1 MNFNVNEPKQVI
13 KDNLDAR
20 WKERTIY
27 NHYENPIDFMNDV
40 IENKNEKLRQSCA
53 YINEGIEKFKKIDSK
68 NLEYDK
74 KYLDV
79 ATKVKEK
86 LIARGFTTRMLY
98 ADVEF
103 TSKNTGVLSKQRVM
117 LGKRDCYFKNAAMTD
132 GKLFHDIYIN
142 LSYSASIANSTIE
155 KNSYALYALV
165 KELSRLIPIRVFVIN
180 HVGHNTKSEI
190 TNEQVAGSCYSYVLK
205 RFGTPINPK
214 EFLFFTYDSKRTF
227 GWASYDIV
235 TGASY
240 QNADVG
246 SPTNTVSIASFNLD
260 KEIDTIWEKFQSK
273 SLHKLR

>member
-20 WKERTIY
+20 WKKRTIY

-40 IENKNEKLRQSCA
+40 IENKNENLGQSCA

-103 TSKNTGVLSKQRVM
+103 TSQNTGVLSKQRVM

-142 LSYSASIANSTIE
+142 LSYSFSIHDSTIE

-180 HVGHNTKSEI
+180 HVGHNTKSKI
-190 TNEQVAGSCYSYVLK
+190 TNEQVDGSCYSYVLK

-235 TGASY
+235 TGANH

-273 SLHKLR
+273 PLHKLR